1 MGGRAMLSVL
11 AVLVAFG
18 ALGIAAVTFLRQ
30 RSGRE
35 VLRDLQRRLYVAQAR
50 LNEMENLMRQELQTL
65 RALVR
70 RQSGGPR
77 FDSTMKVADAIAID
91 PRVRDVFARFHLGG
105 CSSCA
110 IDEERTIAQTAMSYG
125 VDLDRLMDALAALS
139 GGQGP
144 PSNTPHHGR
153 LIQLTEF

>member
-1 MGGRAMLSVL
+1 MVNVL
-11 AVLVAFG
+11 AALVAFG
-18 ALGIAAVTFLRQ
+18 ALGIAAVTFFRQ

-35 VLRDLQRRLYVAQAR
+35 VLRDLQRRLYVGQAR
-50 LNEMENLMRQELQTL
+50 LNEMESLMQQELQAL
-65 RALVR
+65 RALMR
-70 RQSGGPR
+70 RQSGGPL
-77 FDSTMKVADAIAID
+77 FEATMKIADAIAMD
-91 PRVRDVFARFHLGG
+91 PRVRDVLARFHLGG

-110 IDEERTIAQTAMSYG
+110 IDEEHTIAQAAMSYG

-139 GGQGP
+139 DGQGP